1 MPLGKAMQDIAIS
14 QGSLSSH
21 ISDFLII
28 KRKAGKL
35 SMNWIIRVGVTGF
48 EPAT

>member
-1 MPLGKAMQDIAIS
+1 MPLGKAMQGIAIS

-28 KRKAGKL
+28 KRQAGKPFYEL
-35 SMNWIIRVGVTGF
+35 DYYIRGDMI
-48 EPAT
+48 